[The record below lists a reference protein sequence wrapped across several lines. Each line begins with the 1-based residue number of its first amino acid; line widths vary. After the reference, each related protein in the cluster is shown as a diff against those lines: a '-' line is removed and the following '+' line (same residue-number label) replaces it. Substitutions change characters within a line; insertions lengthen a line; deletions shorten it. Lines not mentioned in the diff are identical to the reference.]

1 MRFRRLDAD
10 EDLYMIQLHRHKKM
24 KIIEDKLRDM
34 ENTMR
39 ALIIHVQL

>member
-10 EDLYMIQLHRHKKM
+10 EDLDMIQLHRHKKM
-24 KIIEDKLRDM
+24 KIIKEKLRDM

-39 ALIIHVQL
+39 ALIICMQL